1 MIPKKLEPQMVLR
14 AHPMN
19 LAIKGLITSGFIQG
33 KSLFSMGLP
42 MILWYQYIK
51 WFLGTS
57 GKSMI
62 KYYRNFWKKGNSKS
76 GILKKSCNIFAK
88 P

>member
-33 KSLFSMGLP
+33 KSLFSMGLLI
-42 MILWYQYIK
+42 IL
-51 WFLGTS
+51 
-57 GKSMI
+57 
-62 KYYRNFWKKGNSKS
+62 
-76 GILKKSCNIFAK
+76 
-88 P
+88 